1 MANLIIKPTSGGSL
15 ILQDEGGTAAH
26 TIDASGNHTLSGTT
40 NNIGTVTS
48 GTYNATIGSTAVM
61 PAGSII
67 RVSDQTQGT
76 TTTSGNVHNTW
87 TDTVVAGAYT
97 PVYNTSDVIVI
108 VHYGNTLENS
118 SGDAGVSKRLKRV
131 ISGGATTYPQSMST
145 LTQSRSPNYHST
157 AYRNANSAT
166 TTFYEMRQL
175 TVMDS
180 PATTSAITYTL
191 QYGTYNTE
199 ACVIGGAYS
208 SVWSIQFM
216 EVKR

>member
-26 TIDASGNHTLSGTT
+26 TIDANGNHTLSGTT

-48 GTYNATIGSTAVM
+48 GTYNATIGNTAVM

-67 RVSDQTQGT
+67 RVSDQTTGT
-76 TTTSGNVHNTW
+76 TTTSGASQNSW
-87 TDTVVAGAYT
+87 ADTVVAGTYT
-97 PVYNTSDVIVI
+97 PVYNTSDVIII
-108 VHYGNTLENS
+108 VHYGNAMNNT
-118 SGDAGVSKRLKRV
+118 SGDGGVATRIKRA
-131 ISGGATTYPQSMST
+131 IAGGATSYPQSLSNLT
-145 LTQSRSPNYHST
+145 LSGSPNYHSIG
-157 AYRNANSAT
+157 YRNPTGSVTA
-166 TTFYEMRQL
+166 FYQFESH
-175 TVMDS
+175 TYMDS

-191 QYGTYNTE
+191 QYGTYNME
-199 ACVIGGAYS
+199 SQSIGGAYS